1 MILSHLGFSL
11 PLSDGMERLLTE
23 QLAGEQ
29 AGRREQVLSL
39 SNGEDIIKPD
49 IMISLGSQLP
59 DTLTLTF
66 PGVGMPR
73 CWVGRGSE
81 KPLVGFSKEQSTQ
94 RDRPSS
100 KQLL

>member
-1 MILSHLGFSL
+1 
-11 PLSDGMERLLTE
+11 MERLLTE

-39 SNGEDIIKPD
+39 LNGEDIIKPD
-49 IMISLGSQLP
+49 IMISLETKIGSQLH

-94 RDRPSS
+94 RGRPSS